1 MNLKQRFIDD
11 TKPFHVIKDLEN
23 EKKISSQDKLEIF
36 SKIETDLKK
45 VLYAFDNKKKIQI
58 PKSLINISSNNNNN
72 LKNNNLDKNE
82 RKKNN
87 PQSPYQGFEL
97 SEYKRP
103 DSYIIYSS
111 KEREQSN
118 IKDYEAK
125 SADFLFLEYNHD
137 FMKIEELEKIISALE
152 NSIGKG
158 EKIPDEMAKK
168 IIEENFSKYKSKSD
182 IIIKYF
188 NDRRNELKKSLL
200 RKYWHLQKSTDKYF
214 TTTFRRRERDKM
226 KIRKNNQK
234 KEESFEKVKMAGEL
248 CQTHLISII
257 KSMTEKEKLNRQ
269 LVYLENVT
277 FLSKISTIQKNK
289 IPKEYM
295 NQNNEIISF
304 MKKNGIN
311 LEEIPPKK
319 KEENI
324 IEPPEKEKIP
334 IRVKIPKQEMQLNLD
349 ELNISTTESKINHQE
364 IIEPPLDFSSLRN
377 DYNNKKNKSKN
388 SKYRVRIRLNRNKKI
403 SVDRYIQN
411 INSMD
416 PFDDSFNENIFNY
429 GKYNPN
435 MTMDSLNYNC
445 FENLLKEYYHQKYQF
460 LDYITDNDDEHDSF
474 FKNKKTNKRL
484 LSKKRVFNK

>member
-1 MNLKQRFIDD
+1 M
-11 TKPFHVIKDLEN
+11 
-23 EKKISSQDKLEIF
+23 
-36 SKIETDLKK
+36 
-45 VLYAFDNKKKIQI
+45 
-58 PKSLINISSNNNNN
+58 
-72 LKNNNLDKNE
+72 
-82 RKKNN
+82 
-87 PQSPYQGFEL
+87 
-97 SEYKRP
+97 
-103 DSYIIYSS
+103 
-111 KEREQSN
+111 
-118 IKDYEAK
+118 
-125 SADFLFLEYNHD
+125 
-137 FMKIEELEKIISALE
+137 
-152 NSIGKG
+152 
-158 EKIPDEMAKK
+158 
-168 IIEENFSKYKSKSD
+168 
-182 IIIKYF
+182 
-188 NDRRNELKKSLL
+188 
-200 RKYWHLQKSTDKYF
+200 
-214 TTTFRRRERDKM
+214 
-226 KIRKNNQK
+226 
-234 KEESFEKVKMAGEL
+234 
-248 CQTHLISII
+248 
-257 KSMTEKEKLNRQ
+257 
-269 LVYLENVT
+269 
-277 FLSKISTIQKNK
+277 
-289 IPKEYM
+289 
-295 NQNNEIISF
+295 
-304 MKKNGIN
+304 
-311 LEEIPPKK
+311 PPKK